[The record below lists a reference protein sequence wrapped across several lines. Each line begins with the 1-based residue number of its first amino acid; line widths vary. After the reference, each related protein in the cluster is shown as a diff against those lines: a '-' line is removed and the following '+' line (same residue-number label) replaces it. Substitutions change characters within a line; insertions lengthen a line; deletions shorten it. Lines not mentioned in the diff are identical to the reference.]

1 MVTFYPGVSCWAWV
15 MADGVDQPDVAER
28 QREVPDHLAAG
39 RDDLLGQ

>member
-1 MVTFYPGVSCWAWV
+1 

>member
-1 MVTFYPGVSCWAWV
+1 MVTFYPDVSCWAWV